1 MKNQSFYTR
10 VGFALSGLRRAIGS
24 EHSFR
29 FQLTAAGLVI
39 ALLLW
44 LRPAPVWWAVISL
57 TLGAVL
63 ATELLNTAIEAL
75 ADLVQPAQDERIRI
89 IKDCAAAAVL
99 VAATSSVAVA
109 IAFLCNQLL

>member
-1 MKNQSFYTR
+1 MKNRPIHAR
-10 VGFALSGLRRAIGS
+10 VGFALAGLRWAARS

-29 FQLTAAGLVI
+29 FHLVAAGLVI
-39 ALLLW
+39 VLLCW
-44 LRPAPVWWAVISL
+44 LRPAPVWWALISL

-75 ADLVQPAQDERIRI
+75 VDLVQPARDERIRV

-99 VAATSSVAVA
+99 VAAASSVAVA